1 MESRVRGQEV
11 SSDVSS
17 IGSSFAQICSS
28 KSVSSEGLIGNEVI
42 SNELIKKY
50 ETIFH
55 LTLEI
60 KELSFQKYDRQNI
73 EQIVTN
79 FF

>member
-1 MESRVRGQEV
+1 MVFYPLIELEIKKLSEFIVGYKK
-11 SSDVSS
+11 
-17 IGSSFAQICSS
+17 IISS
-28 KSVSSEGLIGNEVI
+28 KKQLLKVI

-50 ETIFH
+50 DTIFH

-60 KELSFQKYDRQNI
+60 KELSFQKYDRLNI